1 MKNICI
7 LIIALLVSATAF
19 AQDKLTFKEG
29 STLNY
34 DVNYG
39 GQSIVFALTIKS
51 LGDPIKMDWDV
62 QGTGGSYEMTKKGF
76 ASGSS
81 FNAQPVQGG
90 IAKLT
95 DDETFC
101 VISQSAFKSLT
112 DTKSFNYGGVTYTV
126 KETGTYKFK
135 DSTAD
140 DFYVTSADGKTEM
153 WILNNPTFP
162 VLLKIKGN
170 PNGVDFA
177 VSEVK

>member
-1 MKNICI
+1 M
-7 LIIALLVSATAF
+7 LIMGLLLSASSF
-19 AQDKLTFKEG
+19 AQNILTFKEG

-39 GQSIVFALTIKS
+39 GQFVVFALTIKS
-51 LGDPIKMDWDV
+51 MGDPIKMDWDV
-62 QGTGGSYEMTKKGF
+62 QGTGGTYEMTKKGF
-76 ASGSS
+76 DNGSS
-81 FNAQPVQGG
+81 FNTQPVQGG
-90 IAKLT
+90 VARLT

-112 DTKSFNYGGVTYTV
+112 ATKSFTYGGVTYTA
-126 KETGTYKFK
+126 KETGAYKFK

-140 DFYVTSADGKTEM
+140 DFYAVSADGKTEM